1 MELWKNDG
9 FEHSL
14 QNWICSISPITNINF
29 IGLVSSMK
37 NYKTKWILQRLTA
50 LVMIPLTF
58 WFIYH
63 CINLSSQTYE
73 EINLFF
79 FSKVNASL
87 FFILMISML
96 YHSKLGC
103 DTIIQDYIES
113 QSLKKIIKLT
123 ISVLIYFIMILILL
137 SLLTLTF

>member
-1 MELWKNDG
+1 
-9 FEHSL
+9 
-14 QNWICSISPITNINF
+14 
-29 IGLVSSMK
+29 MK
-37 NYKTKWILQRLTA
+37 NYKHKWIFQRFTA
-50 LVMIPLTF
+50 LLMIPLTF

-79 FSKVNASL
+79 FSKLNASL

-103 DTIIQDYIES
+103 ETIIQDYIKS

-123 ISVLIYFIMILILL
+123 ISVLIYFFMILIFL
-137 SLLTLTF
+137 SLLKLTF

>member
-1 MELWKNDG
+1 
-9 FEHSL
+9 
-14 QNWICSISPITNINF
+14 
-29 IGLVSSMK
+29 MK
-37 NYKTKWILQRLTA
+37 DYKTKWLFQRLTA
-50 LVMIPLTF
+50 FVMIPLTF

-63 CINLSSQTYE
+63 CVNLSSQTYE

-79 FSKVNASL
+79 FSKFNAAL

-103 DTIIQDYIES
+103 ETIIQDYIKSE
-113 QSLKKIIKLT
+113 SLKKIINFT
-123 ISVLIYFIMILILL
+123 ISVSIYLFMILIFL

>member
-1 MELWKNDG
+1 
-9 FEHSL
+9 
-14 QNWICSISPITNINF
+14 
-29 IGLVSSMK
+29 MK
-37 NYKTKWILQRLTA
+37 NYKHKWIFQRFTA
-50 LVMIPLTF
+50 LLMIPLTF

-79 FSKVNASL
+79 FSKLNASL

-103 DTIIQDYIES
+103 ETIIQDYIKS

-123 ISVLIYFIMILILL
+123 ISVLIYFFMILILL

>member
-123 ISVLIYFIMILILL
+123 ISVLIYFFMILILL